1 MGGISTSIKDKCR
14 SSTVNVG
21 QGEGDDEFL
30 IVRLDNFNPAI
41 CVVNCY
47 GEQEDREGKDKV
59 QARWARLRVELDKI
73 KARGEECLLVGDLN
87 KLVGNNMFG
96 VTGNHSKV
104 SMGGRL
110 VRELIASK
118 EYFLVNN
125 MELARGGPFTRV
137 DPADPREK
145 SCLDLIIGSVGLRPY
160 VESLVIDSNREH
172 AMKRG
177 VFKKGKFK
185 VTFSDHFTIICKLKN
200 LPGNSM
206 RKEKVVRWNLKKE
219 GGGTGIES

>member
-1 MGGISTSIKDKCR
+1 MHCNIRGYNSKKESLMQVIDDIQPDVCILNETGLRGRNKVNVPGYLNFTKNRAEKAMGGISTSIKDKWR

-47 GEQEDREGKDKV
+47 GEQEGREGKDKV

-87 KLVGNNMFG
+87 KLVGNDMFG

-110 VRELIASK
+110 VRELIASE

-145 SCLDLIIGSVGLRPY
+145 SCLDLIIGSVLCWT
-160 VESLVIDSNREH
+160 SALC
-172 AMKRG
+172 
-177 VFKKGKFK
+177 GKP
-185 VTFSDHFTIICKLKN
+185 SH
-200 LPGNSM
+200 
-206 RKEKVVRWNLKKE
+206 
-219 GGGTGIES
+219 